1 MTMSPADRALDA
13 INAALTLSE
22 RAKIAGDFARAN
34 PVLGDLNAD
43 DVLDLLYQSD
53 AHLDLSEPFYEANPD
68 LAGDPAAAFAVL
80 AVIRLYWP
88 LTRLNVVRLL
98 HRAGQVRTLRRADI
112 AALAAQQRTQAG
124 DKHAMSSMAYD
135 IGAQALGQALYDLAR
150 EEERLAAKL
159 EALAAAQ
166 YDPPAT
172 S

>member
-1 MTMSPADRALDA
+1 MSPADRALDA
-13 INAALTLSE
+13 INAVLTLPE

-80 AVIRLYWP
+80 AVICLGWP
-88 LTRLNVVRLL
+88 LTRRSVNTLL
-98 HRAGQVRTLRRADI
+98 YRAGLLRTLGKRDI
-112 AALAAQQRTQAG
+112 AELAAQQRQQAE
-124 DKHAMSSMAYD
+124 DKHGLAAIAHE
-135 IGAQALGQALYDLAR
+135 IGAAALGEALYDLAR